1 MFFTSQPTSKLSKSG
16 LGFLGGGNGPFPPVH
31 FYREFSKNGM
41 AMKIFLEKVINICSS
56 GRKFFGAPT
65 HPSVVFSG
73 RKIAKIGFLAE
84 NGNNLASAA
93 AGSVGHH

>member
-1 MFFTSQPTSKLSKSG
+1 M
-16 LGFLGGGNGPFPPVH
+16 H
-31 FYREFSKNGM
+31 FHREFSKNGM

-93 AGSVGHH
+93 AESVGHH